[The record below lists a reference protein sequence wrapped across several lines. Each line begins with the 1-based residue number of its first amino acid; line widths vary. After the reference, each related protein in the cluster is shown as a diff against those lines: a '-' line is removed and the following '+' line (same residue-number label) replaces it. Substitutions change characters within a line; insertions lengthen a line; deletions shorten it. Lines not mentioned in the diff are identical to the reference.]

1 MWNLQMIRTI
11 HSNHTLYGQRYK
23 SLEMAIMEL
32 KELVFSFKN
41 DNQKVLWFDRITL
54 NVPSYLSW

>member
-1 MWNLQMIRTI
+1 MESTNDQNTQTI
-11 HSNHTLYGQRYK
+11 HFNGQRYK